1 MTLIFVMSKN
11 HDPYRALPSLLRRPV
26 RVGQTTYQEEE
37 LFGVP
42 GHILEYVL
50 LGVSAAHAF
59 LWKRVKAA
67 RVFPVIFAGCMIY
80 ALSDEFHQ
88 LFVPGRAFQLS
99 DLGLDAVGITAGLLI
114 YWFVTLDRQN

>member
-1 MTLIFVMSKN
+1 MSMN

-26 RVGQTTYQEEE
+26 HVGQTTYQEEE
-37 LFGVP
+37 LFGIP

-67 RVFPVIFAGCMIY
+67 WVFPVIFGGCMLY

-99 DLGLDAVGITAGLLI
+99 DLGLDAVGISAGLLL
-114 YWFVTLDRQN
+114 YWFVTHRPAKLKSPR